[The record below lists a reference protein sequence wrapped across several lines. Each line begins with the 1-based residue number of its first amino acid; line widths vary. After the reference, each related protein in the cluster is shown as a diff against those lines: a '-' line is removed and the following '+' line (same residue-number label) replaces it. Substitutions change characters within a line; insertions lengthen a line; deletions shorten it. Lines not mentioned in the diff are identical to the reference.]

1 MIIEFDPDPTATP
14 SPTKTKVPAPSN
26 ALTRVK
32 DIVGDEIKIGLPISS
47 KNITIRGSSDIWY
60 FTPDQALT
68 VAHTILGYV
77 NKITG
82 GEPRYV
88 VGTITHAEP
97 TFLYAPEDED
107 AGAQL

>member
-47 KNITIRGSSDIWY
+47 KNITIRGSSDVWY
-60 FTPDQALT
+60 FNPDQAI
-68 VAHTILGYV
+68 AIARSILGCV

-82 GEPRYV
+82 QRYV
-88 VGTITHAEP
+88 VGTITTAEP

-107 AGAQL
+107 ARAQL